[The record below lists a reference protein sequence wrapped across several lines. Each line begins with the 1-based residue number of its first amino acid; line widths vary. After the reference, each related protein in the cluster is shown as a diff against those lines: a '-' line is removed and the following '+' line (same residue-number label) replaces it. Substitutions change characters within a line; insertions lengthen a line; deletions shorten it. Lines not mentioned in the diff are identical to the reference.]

1 MKVFIYTLGCR
12 VNQCESEAVA
22 KAFSD
27 AGHEVLSSPASADL
41 VIVNTCTVTGK
52 AEQKAR
58 RVIRLYSKDAPVLVT
73 GCYAQV
79 SPDEIR
85 ALGPC
90 VRVLP
95 LTRKHE
101 LLGLPAFFAENA
113 GSDAVQVID
122 RFCSRQASEGSVFD
136 YAASGFSYHTRSYL
150 KVQDGCDNSCAF
162 CRVHIAR
169 GASTFLDAD
178 TAVRRAL
185 EIEKN
190 GYHEIVLTGVNL
202 TMYDH
207 EGRGLGGLLEK
218 LLAALGPD
226 MRLRLSS
233 LEPDHIDDLLLKQ
246 LEDSRMQPY
255 FHIPIQTASE
265 KVLKRIN
272 RKYSAEHLNYVVSA
286 VRSLRDD
293 PFLACDIIT
302 GLPSETD
309 EDFEIT
315 RAFIEDRGFA
325 HVHVFPFSPRPDTPL
340 FTARDRIPES
350 VRDRRAAVLRD
361 LSEKLNRQ
369 YLERQ
374 VGRENEVILET
385 RNAGAWEGLSGNY
398 MRLKVEGVDLFANP
412 GDLVKVRVLDTDRAV
427 KI

>member
-1 MKVFIYTLGCR
+1 MFVYTLGCR

-27 AGHEVLSSPASADL
+27 HGHEILKECSGADL

-58 RVIRLYSKDAPVLVT
+58 RVIRLYSRTASVLVT

-79 SPDEIR
+79 GSDEIR
-85 ALGPC
+85 ALAPN

-101 LLGLPAFFAENA
+101 LLSLPEYFENNA
-113 GSDAVQVID
+113 GKDVLCVID
-122 RFCSRQASEGSVFD
+122 SFCSSPQTGGSVFD
-136 YAASGFSYHTRSYL
+136 YAATGFSYHTRSYL

-169 GASTFLDAD
+169 GGSTFLDAD
-178 TAVRRAL
+178 TVVERAL

-218 LLAALGPD
+218 LLANVGPD
-226 MRLRLSS
+226 MRFRLSS
-233 LEPDHIDDLLLKQ
+233 LEPDHIDDLLLRQ
-246 LEDSRMQPY
+246 LEDRRVQPY
-255 FHIPIQTASE
+255 FHIPIQTASA

-272 RKYSAEHLNYVVSA
+272 RTYSPEHLDYVVSA
-286 VRSLRDD
+286 IRQLRPD

-302 GLPSETD
+302 GLPSETE
-309 EDFEIT
+309 EDFLIT
-315 RAFIEDRGFA
+315 RSFIEDKGFA
-325 HVHVFPFSPRPDTPL
+325 HIHVFPFSPRPDTPL
-340 FTARDRIPES
+340 FKAKDRVPES
-350 VRDRRAAVLRD
+350 VRDRRAADLRD
-361 LSEKLNRQ
+361 LSEKLNSE
-369 YLERQ
+369 YVKRQ
-374 VGRENEVILET
+374 VGLENEVILET
-385 RNAGAWEGLSGNY
+385 RKNGVWEGLTGNY
-398 MRLKVEGVDLFANP
+398 IRVDVDNAPLFAKP
-412 GDLVKVRVLDTDRAV
+412 GDLVKVRITDVQRATA
-427 KI
+427 I